1 MLWAHTGSGS
11 LSTVLRELR
20 KVGWRLGNS
29 PRSGAAVMGVTP
41 GCSVDGD
48 AWCSPGLC
56 PVLHFRQDSN
66 TFLLEAIMKYVGRCI
81 PNISLYH
88 VITTYRPLPFYILNA
103 FHYFFFQ
110 L

>member
-1 MLWAHTGSGS
+1 
-11 LSTVLRELR
+11 
-20 KVGWRLGNS
+20 
-29 PRSGAAVMGVTP
+29 MGVTP

-81 PNISLYH
+81 PNISLYY
-88 VITTYRPLPFYILNA
+88 VIMTYRPRPFYILNA
-103 FHYFFFQ
+103 FHYSFFQ
-110 L
+110 ALNFSVSLPHVFIGPSLS